1 MEKTLGDD
9 ECEYESEGV
18 RCKCICSGSGSGMI
32 WYDMIWYL
40 FVTENKY

>member
-18 RCKCICSGSGSGMI
+18 SVSVFVVVVV
-32 WYDMIWYL
+32 WYDMI
-40 FVTENKY
+40 FVCNRK